1 MSFVTQSHGSSIKG
15 VLGKKLGM
23 TQVFDA
29 NNKMIPVTVV
39 EAGPCVVTQI
49 RTPEVDG
56 YSAVQIAFG
65 AIDPKKVSKPQV
77 GHFAKA
83 GVTPRRSVAELRTLS
98 ASQYTVGQELGATVF
113 EAGEIVDATGTST
126 GKGHAGVMKRHGF
139 GAIDPKKISK
149 PLAGQYAKSGVTPR
163 RSIAE
168 LRTLSAA
175 DYTVGQEIGASTF
188 AVGDIVDATGTSTGK
203 GTAGV
208 MKRHGFGGLGSSH
221 GVDRKHRM
229 PGSIG
234 ACSTPGRVFK
244 GMRMMGR
251 MGNEKVTT
259 QNLTVQGVD
268 LERNLLLIKGAV
280 PGTDGGLV
288 FIRSAAKKALVETV
302 KAGM

>member
-1 MSFVTQSHGSSIKG
+1 MTFTTQAAGSSIKG

-29 NNKMIPVTVV
+29 NNKMVPVTVV

-49 RTPEVDG
+49 RTPEKDG

-65 AIDPKKVSKPQV
+65 AIDPKKITKPLA

-83 GVTPRRSVAELRTLS
+83 GVTPRRSVAELRTLDTTS
-98 ASQYTVGQELGATVF
+98 YTVGQELGATVF
-113 EAGEIVDATGTST
+113 AAGE
-126 GKGHAGVMKRHGF
+126 
-139 GAIDPKKISK
+139 
-149 PLAGQYAKSGVTPR
+149 L
-163 RSIAE
+163 
-168 LRTLSAA
+168 
-175 DYTVGQEIGASTF
+175 
-188 AVGDIVDATGTSTGK
+188 VDATGTSTGK

-244 GMRMMGR
+244 GMRMSGVMGGVR
-251 MGNEKVTT
+251 VTT
-259 QNLTVQGVD
+259 QNLVVHSVD
-268 LERNLLLIKGAV
+268 ADRNLLLIKGSV
-280 PGTDGGLV
+280 PGPDGQLV
-288 FIRSAAKKALVETV
+288 FIRSAAKHAIFETA
-302 KAGM
+302 KAGA

>member
-1 MSFVTQSHGSSIKG
+1 MAFTTQAAGSSIKG

-29 NNKMIPVTVV
+29 NNKMVPVTVV

-49 RTPEVDG
+49 RTPEKDG

-65 AIDPKKVSKPQV
+65 AIDPKKVTKPLA

-83 GVTPRRSVAELRTLS
+83 GVTPRRSVAELRTLDTTS
-98 ASQYTVGQELGATVF
+98 YTVGQELGATVF
-113 EAGEIVDATGTST
+113 TAGE
-126 GKGHAGVMKRHGF
+126 
-139 GAIDPKKISK
+139 
-149 PLAGQYAKSGVTPR
+149 L
-163 RSIAE
+163 
-168 LRTLSAA
+168 
-175 DYTVGQEIGASTF
+175 
-188 AVGDIVDATGTSTGK
+188 VDATGTSTGK

-244 GMRMMGR
+244 GMRMSGVMGGVR
-251 MGNEKVTT
+251 VTT
-259 QNLTVQGVD
+259 QNLVVHSVD
-268 LERNLLLIKGAV
+268 ADRNLLLIKGSV
-280 PGTDGGLV
+280 PGPDGQLV
-288 FIRSAAKKALVETV
+288 FIRSAAKHAIYETAG
-302 KAGM
+302 KAGN

>member
-1 MSFVTQSHGSSIKG
+1 MTYTTQAAGSSIKG

-29 NNKMIPVTVV
+29 NNKMVPVTVV

-49 RTPEVDG
+49 RTPEKDG

-65 AIDPKKVSKPQV
+65 AVDPKKVTKPLA

-83 GVTPRRSVAELRTLS
+83 GVTPRRSVAELRTLDTTAYS
-98 ASQYTVGQELGATVF
+98 
-113 EAGEIVDATGTST
+113 
-126 GKGHAGVMKRHGF
+126 
-139 GAIDPKKISK
+139 
-149 PLAGQYAKSGVTPR
+149 
-163 RSIAE
+163 
-168 LRTLSAA
+168 
-175 DYTVGQEIGASTF
+175 VGQEIGATVF
-188 AVGDIVDATGTSTGK
+188 TAGELVDATGTSTGK

-244 GMRMMGR
+244 GMRMAGVMG
-251 MGNEKVTT
+251 GVTVTT
-259 QNLTVQGVD
+259 QNLTVHSVD
-268 LERNLLLIKGAV
+268 AERNLLLIKGSV
-280 PGTDGGLV
+280 PGPDGQLV
-288 FIRSAAKKALVETV
+288 FIRSAAKHAIFETLTS
-302 KAGM
+302 KAGA

>member
-1 MSFVTQSHGSSIKG
+1 MTYTTQGAGSSIKG

-29 NNKMIPVTVV
+29 NNKMVPVTVV

-49 RTPEVDG
+49 RTPEKDG

-65 AIDPKKVSKPQV
+65 AIDPKKITKPLA

-83 GVTPRRSVAELRTLS
+83 GVTPRRSVAELRTLDTTS
-98 ASQYTVGQELGATVF
+98 YSVGQELGATVF
-113 EAGEIVDATGTST
+113 AAGE
-126 GKGHAGVMKRHGF
+126 
-139 GAIDPKKISK
+139 
-149 PLAGQYAKSGVTPR
+149 L
-163 RSIAE
+163 
-168 LRTLSAA
+168 
-175 DYTVGQEIGASTF
+175 
-188 AVGDIVDATGTSTGK
+188 VDATGTSTGK

-244 GMRMMGR
+244 GMRMAGVMGGVR
-251 MGNEKVTT
+251 VTT
-259 QNLTVQGVD
+259 QNLVVHSVD
-268 LERNLLLIKGAV
+268 ADRNLLLIKGSV
-280 PGTDGGLV
+280 PGPDGQLV
-288 FIRSAAKKALVETV
+288 FIRSAAKYAIFETA
-302 KAGM
+302 KAGA

>member
-1 MSFVTQSHGSSIKG
+1 MTFTTQAAGSSIKG
-15 VLGKKLGM
+15 GLGKKLGM

-29 NNKMIPVTVV
+29 NNKMVPVTVV

-49 RTPEVDG
+49 RTPEKDG

-65 AIDPKKVSKPQV
+65 AIDPKKITKPLA

-83 GVTPRRSVAELRTLS
+83 GVTPRRSVAELRTLDTS
-98 ASQYTVGQELGATVF
+98 NYTVGQELGATVF
-113 EAGEIVDATGTST
+113 AAGE
-126 GKGHAGVMKRHGF
+126 
-139 GAIDPKKISK
+139 
-149 PLAGQYAKSGVTPR
+149 L
-163 RSIAE
+163 
-168 LRTLSAA
+168 
-175 DYTVGQEIGASTF
+175 
-188 AVGDIVDATGTSTGK
+188 VDATGTSTGK

-208 MKRHGFGGLGSSH
+208 MKRHGFGGIGASH

-259 QNLTVQGVD
+259 QNLTIAGVD
-268 LERNLLLIKGAV
+268 AERNLLLIKGSV

-288 FIRSAAKKALVETV
+288 FIRSAAKKAIVETV
-302 KAGM
+302 TSVKAGA

>member
-1 MSFVTQSHGSSIKG
+1 MTYTTQSAGSSIKG

-39 EAGPCVVTQI
+39 SVESCVVTQI
-49 RTPEVDG
+49 RTPEKDG
-56 YSAVQIAFG
+56 YSAVQLAYG
-65 AIDPKKVSKPQV
+65 AIDPKKISKPLT
-77 GHFAKA
+77 GHYAKA

-98 ASQYTVGQELGATVF
+98 A
-113 EAGEIVDATGTST
+113 
-126 GKGHAGVMKRHGF
+126 
-139 GAIDPKKISK
+139 
-149 PLAGQYAKSGVTPR
+149 
-163 RSIAE
+163 
-168 LRTLSAA
+168 A
-175 DYTVGQEIGASTF
+175 DYTVGQEIGATTF
-188 AVGDIVDATGTSTGK
+188 SAGDIVDATGTSTGK

-251 MGNEKVTT
+251 MGAEKVTT
-259 QNLTVQGVD
+259 QNLLVQSVD
-268 LERNLLLIKGAV
+268 AENNLLLIKGSV
-280 PGTDGGLV
+280 PGPDGALV
-288 FIRSAAKKALVETV
+288 FIRSAAKMAIFETASGKV
-302 KAGM
+302 GA

>member
-1 MSFVTQSHGSSIKG
+1 MTYTTQGAGSSIKG

-29 NNKMIPVTVV
+29 NNKMVPVTVV

-49 RTPEVDG
+49 RTPEKDG

-65 AIDPKKVSKPQV
+65 AIDPKKITKPLL

-83 GVTPRRSVAELRTLS
+83 GVTPRRSVAELRTLDTTS
-98 ASQYTVGQELGATVF
+98 YSVGQELGATVF
-113 EAGEIVDATGTST
+113 AAGE
-126 GKGHAGVMKRHGF
+126 
-139 GAIDPKKISK
+139 
-149 PLAGQYAKSGVTPR
+149 L
-163 RSIAE
+163 
-168 LRTLSAA
+168 
-175 DYTVGQEIGASTF
+175 
-188 AVGDIVDATGTSTGK
+188 VDATGTSTGK

-244 GMRMMGR
+244 GMRMAGR
-251 MGNEKVTT
+251 MGGQTITT
-259 QNLTVQGVD
+259 QNLQVHSVD
-268 LERNLLLIKGAV
+268 ADRNLLLIKGSV
-280 PGTDGGLV
+280 PGPDGALV
-288 FIRSAAKKALVETV
+288 FIRSAAKKAIVETFETV
-302 KAGM
+302 KAGA

>member
-1 MSFVTQSHGSSIKG
+1 MTYTTQSAGSSIKG

-39 EAGPCVVTQI
+39 SVESCVVTQI
-49 RTPEVDG
+49 RTPEKDG
-56 YSAVQIAFG
+56 YSAVQLAYG
-65 AIDPKKVSKPQV
+65 AIDPKKISKPLT
-77 GHFAKA
+77 GHYAKA

-98 ASQYTVGQELGATVF
+98 A
-113 EAGEIVDATGTST
+113 
-126 GKGHAGVMKRHGF
+126 
-139 GAIDPKKISK
+139 
-149 PLAGQYAKSGVTPR
+149 
-163 RSIAE
+163 AE
-168 LRTLSAA
+168 
-175 DYTVGQEIGASTF
+175 YTVGQEIGATTF
-188 AVGDIVDATGTSTGK
+188 AAGDIVDATGTSTGK

-251 MGNEKVTT
+251 MGTEKVTT
-259 QNLTVQGVD
+259 QNLLVQSVD
-268 LERNLLLIKGAV
+268 AENNLLLIKGSV
-280 PGTDGGLV
+280 PCPDGALV
-288 FIRSAAKKALVETV
+288 FIRSAAKKAIFETASGKV
-302 KAGM
+302 GA

>member
-1 MSFVTQSHGSSIKG
+1 MTYTTQAAGSSIKG

-29 NNKMIPVTVV
+29 NNKMVPVTVV

-65 AIDPKKVSKPQV
+65 AIDPKKITKPLA

-83 GVTPRRSVAELRTLS
+83 GVTPRRSVAELRTL
-98 ASQYTVGQELGATVF
+98 
-113 EAGEIVDATGTST
+113 DTS
-126 GKGHAGVMKRHGF
+126 
-139 GAIDPKKISK
+139 S
-149 PLAGQYAKSGVTPR
+149 
-163 RSIAE
+163 
-168 LRTLSAA
+168 
-175 DYTVGQEIGASTF
+175 YTVGQEIGATVF
-188 AVGDIVDATGTSTGK
+188 TAGELVDATGTSTGK

-208 MKRHGFGGLGSSH
+208 MKRHGFHGLGSSH

-244 GMRMMGR
+244 GMRMAGVMG
-251 MGNEKVTT
+251 GVKVTT
-259 QNLTVQGVD
+259 QNLVVHSVD
-268 LERNLLLIKGAV
+268 AERNLLLIKGSV
-280 PGTDGGLV
+280 PGPDGQLV
-288 FIRSAAKKALVETV
+288 FIRSAAKHAIFETA
-302 KAGM
+302 KLGA

>member
-1 MSFVTQSHGSSIKG
+1 MTRTVVTQSYGSSIKG

-39 EAGPCVVTQI
+39 SVESCVVTSI
-49 RTPEVDG
+49 RTPEKDG
-56 YSAVQIAFG
+56 YSAVQLGFG
-65 AIDPKKVSKPQV
+65 AIDPKKVSKPLA
-77 GHFAKA
+77 GHYAKS

-98 ASQYTVGQELGATVF
+98 A
-113 EAGEIVDATGTST
+113 
-126 GKGHAGVMKRHGF
+126 
-139 GAIDPKKISK
+139 
-149 PLAGQYAKSGVTPR
+149 
-163 RSIAE
+163 
-168 LRTLSAA
+168 A
-175 DYTVGQEIGASTF
+175 DYTVGQ
-188 AVGDIVDATGTSTGK
+188 

-251 MGNEKVTT
+251 MGNEKITT

-268 LERNLLLIKGAV
+268 VERNLLLIKGSV

-288 FIRSAAKKALVETV
+288 FIRSAAKKAIVETLV
-302 KAGM
+302 LNNAGAGK

>member
-1 MSFVTQSHGSSIKG
+1 MTFTTQAAGSSIKG

-29 NNKMIPVTVV
+29 NNKMVPVTVV

-49 RTPEVDG
+49 RTPEKDG

-65 AIDPKKVSKPQV
+65 AIDPKKITKPLA

-83 GVTPRRSVAELRTLS
+83 GVTPRRSVAELRTLDTS
-98 ASQYTVGQELGATVF
+98 NYTVGQELGASVF
-113 EAGEIVDATGTST
+113 AAGE
-126 GKGHAGVMKRHGF
+126 
-139 GAIDPKKISK
+139 
-149 PLAGQYAKSGVTPR
+149 L
-163 RSIAE
+163 
-168 LRTLSAA
+168 
-175 DYTVGQEIGASTF
+175 
-188 AVGDIVDATGTSTGK
+188 VDATGTSTGK

-244 GMRMMGR
+244 GMRMAGVMGGVR
-251 MGNEKVTT
+251 VTT
-259 QNLTVQGVD
+259 QNLVVHAVD
-268 LERNLLLIKGAV
+268 ADRNLLLIKGSV
-280 PGTDGGLV
+280 PGPDGQLV
-288 FIRSAAKKALVETV
+288 FIRSAAKHAIYET
-302 KAGM
+302 AGKVGN

>member
-1 MSFVTQSHGSSIKG
+1 MTFTTQAAGSSIKG

-29 NNKMIPVTVV
+29 NNKMVPVTVV

-49 RTPEVDG
+49 RTPEKDG

-65 AIDPKKVSKPQV
+65 AIDPKK
-77 GHFAKA
+77 
-83 GVTPRRSVAELRTLS
+83 
-98 ASQYTVGQELGATVF
+98 
-113 EAGEIVDATGTST
+113 
-126 GKGHAGVMKRHGF
+126 
-139 GAIDPKKISK
+139 ISK
-149 PLAGQYAKSGVTPR
+149 PLAGHFAKAGVTPR

-168 LRTLSAA
+168 LRTLDTSS
-175 DYTVGQEIGASTF
+175 YSVGQELGATVF
-188 AVGDIVDATGTSTGK
+188 AAGELVDATGTSTGK

-244 GMRMMGR
+244 GMRMSGVMGGVR
-251 MGNEKVTT
+251 VTT
-259 QNLTVQGVD
+259 QNLVVHSID
-268 LERNLLLIKGAV
+268 ADRNLLLIKGSV
-280 PGTDGGLV
+280 PGPDGQLV
-288 FIRSAAKKALVETV
+288 FIRSAAKHAIYETAG
-302 KAGM
+302 KAGN

>member
-1 MSFVTQSHGSSIKG
+1 MTYTTQSAGSSIKG

-29 NNKMIPVTVV
+29 NNKMVPVTVV

-49 RTPEVDG
+49 RTPEKDG

-65 AIDPKKVSKPQV
+65 AIDPKKISKPLA

-83 GVTPRRSVAELRTLS
+83 GVTPRRSVAELRTLDTS
-98 ASQYTVGQELGATVF
+98 NYTVGQELGASVF
-113 EAGEIVDATGTST
+113 AAGE
-126 GKGHAGVMKRHGF
+126 
-139 GAIDPKKISK
+139 
-149 PLAGQYAKSGVTPR
+149 L
-163 RSIAE
+163 
-168 LRTLSAA
+168 
-175 DYTVGQEIGASTF
+175 
-188 AVGDIVDATGTSTGK
+188 VDATGTSTGK

-244 GMRMMGR
+244 GMRMSGVMGGVR
-251 MGNEKVTT
+251 VTT
-259 QNLTVQGVD
+259 QNLVVHSVD
-268 LERNLLLIKGAV
+268 ADRNLLLIKGSV
-280 PGTDGGLV
+280 PGPDGQLV
-288 FIRSAAKKALVETV
+288 FIRSAAKHAIYETAG
-302 KAGM
+302 KAGN